1 MPESIRVLICDDH
14 ELFREGLRR
23 ALEIEEGIEVI
34 GEAQDGQEAVQKTE
48 ELFPDV
54 VLMDIRMEV
63 AASERS
69 GLKATGLIKDH
80 VPSTQVL
87 MLTAS
92 EDQSDLFDAIKVGA
106 SGYLLKGSSG
116 REVADAIR
124 DVNSGV
130 SLISPAMASKLISEF
145 VNLSQQKT
153 EGSGTSRAQL
163 STRET
168 EVLRLIAKGYSNKK
182 IAVELDVSENTAK
195 KHVRNILDKIH
206 MRSRVEAALYAVREG
221 LIDNEDPPV
230 SR

>member
-23 ALEIEEGIEVI
+23 ALENEEDIEII
-34 GEAQDGQEAVQKTE
+34 GEAQDGREAVEKTE

-54 VLMDIRMEV
+54 VLMDIRMEM

-69 GLKATGLIKDH
+69 GLKATGLIKEH
-80 VPSTQVL
+80 VPSAQVL

-92 EDQSDLFDAIKVGA
+92 EDQSDLFDAIKAGA
-106 SGYLLKGSSG
+106 AGYLLKGASG
-116 REVADAIR
+116 REVAGAIR
-124 DVNSGV
+124 DVHSGV

-145 VNLSQQKT
+145 VTLSQQQT
-153 EGSGTSRAQL
+153 GGSATRASL

-182 IAVELDVSENTAK
+182 IAAELDVSENTAK

-221 LIDNEDPPV
+221 LIENEPPI
-230 SR
+230 